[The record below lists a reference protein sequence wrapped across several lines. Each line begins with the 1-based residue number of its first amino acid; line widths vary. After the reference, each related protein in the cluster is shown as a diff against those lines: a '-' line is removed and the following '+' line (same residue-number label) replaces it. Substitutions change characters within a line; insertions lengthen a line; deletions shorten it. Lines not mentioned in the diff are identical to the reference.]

1 MKYIK
6 IFISIFIVSFFYN
19 IPVHSSDRIAFV
31 DIDYLIKNS
40 TLGKETLNNIEKFN
54 VKNIEKL
61 KEREKILK
69 DLDNE
74 IKKKQ
79 NVISENEFNKE
90 VNLLKNKITEFKNE
104 KNKMVNEFNEFKDD
118 EIDSLFKKINPII
131 QNYMNQNS
139 IEILLDRKNI
149 FIGSINSDLTEI
161 LINEINKDSN

>member
-19 IPVHSSDRIAFV
+19 IPVHSSDRVAFV

-40 TLGKETLNNIEKFN
+40 TLGKEILNNIEKFN

-139 IEILLDRKNI
+139 IEILLDRKNV

>member
-19 IPVHSSDRIAFV
+19 IPVHSSDRVAFV

-40 TLGKETLNNIEKFN
+40 TLGKEILNNIEKFN

-74 IKKKQ
+74 IKK
-79 NVISENEFNKE
+79 
-90 VNLLKNKITEFKNE
+90 
-104 KNKMVNEFNEFKDD
+104 NKM
-118 EIDSLFKKINPII
+118 SLVKMNLIKK
-131 QNYMNQNS
+131 
-139 IEILLDRKNI
+139 
-149 FIGSINSDLTEI
+149 
-161 LINEINKDSN
+161 

>member
-19 IPVHSSDRIAFV
+19 IPVHSSDRVAFV

-40 TLGKETLNNIEKFN
+40 TLGKETLNNIEKLN